1 MSAEEVLFEA
11 ESDMEK
17 AVEFM
22 MHEFSTI
29 RTGKA
34 SPALVEGIDVTAY
47 GSSMKL
53 KQLALITSPEPR
65 LLVIQPFDAGTV
77 QDIQKAILESN
88 VGITPAVDGKLIRL
102 RIPELSEERRKDLVR
117 TINKLAEEARVRIRA
132 CRREA
137 MDGIKKLEK
146 EGKITED
153 ELERTEKEVQKLT
166 DRHVGEIDKH
176 VSHKDAELMKV

>member
-11 ESDMEK
+11 EADMEK

-22 MHEFSTI
+22 MHEFATI

-34 SPALVEGIDVTAY
+34 SPALVENIDVTAY

-53 KQLALITSPEPR
+53 KQLALITSPEIR

-77 QDIQKAILESN
+77 QDIQKAILESK
-88 VGITPAVDGKLIRL
+88 VGITPAIDGKLIRL

-117 TINKLAEEARVRIRA
+117 TSTNSPRRPGSVSVPVAVKRWTVPRSSR
-132 CRREA
+132 RREKSPRMIWSA
-137 MDGIKKLEK
+137 PRRRSRKSPIKAW
-146 EGKITED
+146 
-153 ELERTEKEVQKLT
+153 LT
-166 DRHVGEIDKH
+166 STSMSSTR
-176 VSHKDAELMKV
+176 MPN

>member
-11 ESDMEK
+11 EADMEK

-22 MHEFSTI
+22 IHEFATI

-34 SPALVEGIDVTAY
+34 SPALVENIDVTTY

-53 KQLALITSPEPR
+53 KQLALITSPEVR

-77 QDIQKAILESN
+77 QDIQKAILESK

-117 TINKLAEEARVRIRA
+117 TVNKLAEEARVRIRA

-137 MDGIKKLEK
+137 MESSKKLEK
-146 EGKITED
+146 DGKITED
-153 ELERTEKEVQKLT
+153 DLERAEKEIQKLT
-166 DRHVGEIDKH
+166 DKSVGEIDRH
-176 VSHKDAELMKV
+176 VVSKDAELMKV